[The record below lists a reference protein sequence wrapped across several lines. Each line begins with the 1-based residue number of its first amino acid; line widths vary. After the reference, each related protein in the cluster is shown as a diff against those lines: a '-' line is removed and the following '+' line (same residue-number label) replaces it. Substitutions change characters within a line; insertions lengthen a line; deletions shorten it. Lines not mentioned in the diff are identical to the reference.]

1 MHSEAILFNFRRVD
15 YRLYEYFMYTY
26 VQTSKFKINNIT
38 VTKPSLLIEGAN
50 HEAMSD
56 AKCYLIIYLDPQ
68 NNSSIQKENIIN
80 NVDAFAQSAL
90 LGSFNDF
97 FVLTLV

>member
-1 MHSEAILFNFRRVD
+1 
-15 YRLYEYFMYTY
+15 
-26 VQTSKFKINNIT
+26 
-38 VTKPSLLIEGAN
+38 
-50 HEAMSD
+50 MSD
-56 AKCYLIIYLDPQ
+56 AKYYLIIYLDPQ